1 MDYKNEKKE
10 QKKDG
15 EEYLVDAEAIL
26 VGAGMTSD
34 EAHNF
39 VYSIKDDD
47 HYDFKRKSVWDP
59 LRLGKYAEGAK
70 RFVEYNDKYGNKSN
84 PGWKKAKD
92 IDYGTLG
99 LALSE
104 IREYKIE
111 YNKEYE
117 KYKKR

>member
-1 MDYKNEKKE
+1 MEERKKPQKNG
-10 QKKDG
+10 D
-15 EEYLVDAEAIL
+15 EYIVDAEAIL

-39 VYSIKDDD
+39 VYSIKDDN

-59 LRLGKYAEGAK
+59 LRLGKYSEGAK
-70 RFVEYNDKYGNKSN
+70 RFVEYNDNYGKKSN
-84 PGWKKAKD
+84 PGWKKAKEL
-92 IDYGTLG
+92 DYNALG

-117 KYKKR
+117 RYRKK